1 MHRTLQ
7 SEQGMALL
15 MALGAIVI
23 IGVLIGGVVFVAT
36 QDYRVGSNT
45 VRETRAAA
53 AAELGLNRLP
63 QDWNLAD
70 NQRLRVGDTLTKSYT
85 APRGASVKVTVT
97 KVTGVAFWAVSEGT
111 AGGRGGQGSARGP
124 LRAPVRL
131 GKPPKKLPGAL
142 PTPRKTPPH
151 RELTVDRKPTPPPPG
166 APLGAP

>member
-97 KVTGVAFWAVSEGT
+97 KVSGVAFWAVSEGT
-111 AGGRGGQGSARGP
+111 AGALGSQATAPRPHSTPFPLHGAQKKHHGARTTP
-124 LRAPVRL
+124 SNNP
-131 GKPPKKLPGAL
+131 GK
-142 PTPRKTPPH
+142 RN
-151 RELTVDRKPTPPPPG
+151 
-166 APLGAP
+166 